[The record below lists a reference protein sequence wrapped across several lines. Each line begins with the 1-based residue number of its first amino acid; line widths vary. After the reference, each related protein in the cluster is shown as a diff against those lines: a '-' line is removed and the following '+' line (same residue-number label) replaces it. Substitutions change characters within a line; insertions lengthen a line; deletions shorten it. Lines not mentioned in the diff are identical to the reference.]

1 MDSRSMKHGTQDALP
16 RILKDIELKQA
27 AQTGESLA
35 FKLLLQRIGHQISV
49 CLWNK
54 CWAKK
59 QIGWCRNVQITG
71 NFGGKKLGLM
81 APGHII
87 PILLE
92 SGYFHDCPLSLPRA
106 SSRDCSAP
114 ASQGNR
120 TAAV

>member
-49 CLWNK
+49 CLWTNVG
-54 CWAKK
+54 AKK

-71 NFGGKKLGLM
+71 NFGGKKTRFDGTRPHHPYPFGIGLF
-81 APGHII
+81 P
-87 PILLE
+87 
-92 SGYFHDCPLSLPRA
+92 
-106 SSRDCSAP
+106 
-114 ASQGNR
+114 
-120 TAAV
+120 